1 MKQYIILKN
10 GNRLSSFAPTASL
23 DLVVLA
29 IRELESGMDRLI
41 EHSPYTISSVKTTLK
56 LATGN

>member
-1 MKQYIILKN
+1 MKQYFILKN

-23 DLVVLA
+23 DLVVSA

-41 EHSPYTISSVKTTLK
+41 EHSPYTIGKVQ
-56 LATGN
+56 AIARMVR

>member
-10 GNRLSSFAPTASL
+10 GTRLSSFAPTAVL

-29 IRELESGMDRLI
+29 IRELESGMDRLT
-41 EHSPYTISSVKTTLK
+41 EHSPYTIGSIEATFK
-56 LATGN
+56 LATAN

>member
-23 DLVVLA
+23 DLVVSA

-41 EHSPYTISSVKTTLK
+41 EHSPYTIGSVETTFK